1 MRVELGGVSSEVSL
15 TETETSVKGWLDAE
29 FTALLVE

>member
-1 MRVELGGVSSEVSL
+1 MRVELGGVSSELFL
-15 TETETSVKGWLDAE
+15 TETETSAKGWLDAE